1 MLWEYGCSGIA
12 LLHFRASEFQKEPTR
27 LWCCVAASP
36 GYRSPGRR
44 DVVEPSTWKTAS
56 LVTNPWGGG
65 QPQGNESDAGQ
76 DRPVSREERV
86 GHRQCPRWSG
96 YARQTAIVG
105 TAEVVLH
112 VTISIFLPLFF
123 FDLRLYHTLKGC
135 SRGSRGSP
143 RTGDEHPRQRGFG
156 GFSKS
161 AKRVFPVK
169 Y

>member
-1 MLWEYGCSGIA
+1 MWVPPTEHRSWCSDPTVQPRREG
-12 LLHFRASEFQKEPTR
+12 RARVRDGRRSRCLSSEEATR

-44 DVVEPSTWKTAS
+44 GAVEPSTWKTAS

-96 YARQTAIVG
+96 YARQAIVLLINVFARLEQQLIKK
-105 TAEVVLH
+105 T
-112 VTISIFLPLFF
+112 T
-123 FDLRLYHTLKGC
+123 DLTLMFWK
-135 SRGSRGSP
+135 
-143 RTGDEHPRQRGFG
+143 D
-156 GFSKS
+156 
-161 AKRVFPVK
+161 
-169 Y
+169 